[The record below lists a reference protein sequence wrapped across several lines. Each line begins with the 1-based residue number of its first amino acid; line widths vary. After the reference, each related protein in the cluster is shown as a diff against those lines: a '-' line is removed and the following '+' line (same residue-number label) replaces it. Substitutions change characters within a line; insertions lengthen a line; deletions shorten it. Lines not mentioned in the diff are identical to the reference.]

1 VVLHTGPADTGFVL
15 PRAPWAST
23 YEVLLDTADEEPVGR
38 APLAPG
44 DRLPLVGRSLVLLEA
59 RR

>member
-1 VVLHTGPADTGFVL
+1 
-15 PRAPWAST
+15 
-23 YEVLLDTADEEPVGR
+23 VLLDTADEEPVGR